1 MSEEE
6 KPEVPRSVQE
16 IRDRFKWEKRK
27 EERRAEMDKFL
38 EEADDD
44 EPWCLVPGL
53 PHPEKKVL

>member
-16 IRDRFKWEKRK
+16 IRDRFKWEKSK

-44 EPWCLVPGL
+44 EPWCLVHGHPQ
-53 PHPEKKVL
+53 PEKKVL